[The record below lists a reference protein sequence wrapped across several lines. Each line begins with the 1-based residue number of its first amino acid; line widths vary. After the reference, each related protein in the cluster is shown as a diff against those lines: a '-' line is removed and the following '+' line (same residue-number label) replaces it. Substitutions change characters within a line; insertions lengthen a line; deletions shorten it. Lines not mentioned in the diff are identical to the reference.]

1 MNISIQKC
9 LFIQLFLVVLFS
21 IQTLYQVQS
30 YSIDI
35 ESGRKECFI
44 VMANIG
50 NPVTGSFEV
59 IYPDAKYVSVSV
71 TGPKGYLHYEKKAKN
86 DDATPPG
93 EEGKEDPEDSAEG
106 FFSFDSEL
114 NGEHTFCISNGNS
127 EENDGQSRLIAFNFR
142 AAKEGEQDYQ
152 FVGLKSEL
160 TDLKEGLDLLKDHQS
175 YMNQREDVHKDTLES
190 INTKV
195 LCWTVLEAIILIAMA
210 VWQITYIRSFF
221 EIKRRL

>member
-1 MNISIQKC
+1 MTALIGNLVIV
-9 LFIQLFLVVLFS
+9 LLFLVLRVR
-21 IQTLYQVQS
+21 S

-35 ESGRKECFI
+35 LPGQKECFI
-44 VMANIG
+44 VMASIG

-59 IYPDAKYVSVSV
+59 IHPDAQYIQV
-71 TGPKGYLHYEKKAKN
+71 TVVGPKAFLHYEKKPKGN
-86 DDATPPG
+86 LKKEG
-93 EEGKEDPEDSAEG
+93 QEEADEEESSEG
-106 FFSFDSEL
+106 FFSFDAEL
-114 NGEHTFCISNGNS
+114 NGEHTLCIANGS
-127 EENDGQSRLIAFNFR
+127 DDDNDGQARLIAFNFR
-142 AAKEGEQDYQ
+142 ATPEGEQDYQ

-195 LCWTVLEAIILIAMA
+195 LCWTVLEAIILVAMA
-210 VWQITYIRSFF
+210 IWQIVYIRSFF